1 MIKKGQLGEDAVMPS
16 RKQLDHRGPLAID
29 ISSAWYF
36 ITICASERVQYG
48 RVAVPPA
55 TADIPDGG
63 GTPSLPGA
71 GYGRAAVPSAT
82 ACVSDGG
89 GTPSL
94 PGVLMPIAN
103 EILECARQYHVR
115 GKWKLS
121 LFLVMPD
128 HLHFI
133 VYIPAGADGGG
144 TPSLPH
150 VIQHWKHY
158 VSEHCGVHFQK
169 DFWDTRLRDDA
180 HYAEKFRYI
189 CNNQVRKG
197 LCATAR
203 DWRHV
208 IAFNRET
215 GDELAHK

>member
-16 RKQLDHRGPLAID
+16 RKRLDHRGPLAID

-48 RVAVPPA
+48 RVAVP
-55 TADIPDGG
+55 
-63 GTPSLPGA
+63 
-71 GYGRAAVPSAT
+71 SAT

-94 PGVLMPIAN
+94 PGAGNGRVAVP
-103 EILECARQYHVR
+103 
-115 GKWKLS
+115 
-121 LFLVMPD
+121 
-128 HLHFI
+128 
-133 VYIPAGADGGG
+133 PATADVPDGGG

-189 CNNQVRKG
+189 CNNPVRKG